1 VTGGRLRRL
10 PPLREQSAFM
20 LTELLT
26 VLLILTI
33 VLGGLTA
40 LFISATKSEV
50 DLRQR
55 FEAQQEARIAMDALR
70 REVHCASAIDQTGA
84 AHTVKL
90 TLESGC
96 PSGSGDVTWCT
107 VSAGTSRYQL
117 YRKPGATCDSTGK
130 LYADYLVPDPSGS
143 NPTTE
148 CSIPTG
154 PPARLCVFEYVVP
167 TTTSR
172 AKLGVELP
180 VDTDPA
186 DARASYKLIDAL
198 VLRNSSF
205 LP

>member
-33 VLGGLTA
+33 VLTGLTA
-40 LFISATKSEV
+40 LFVSATKSEM

-70 REVHCASAIDQTGA
+70 REVHCASTVDVAGA
-84 AHTVKL
+84 SHTVKL
-90 TLESGC
+90 TLAAGC
-96 PSGSGDVTWCT
+96 PSGSGEVTWCT
-107 VSAGTSRYQL
+107 VSAGTNRYQL
-117 YRKPGATCDSTGK
+117 YRKAGPACDSTGK
-130 LYADYLVPDPSGS
+130 LYADYLVLDPSGS

-148 CSIPTG
+148 CTSPTS
-154 PPARLCVFEYVVP
+154 PARLCIFEYVP
-167 TTTSR
+167 ATSTTR

-180 VDTDPA
+180 VDTDPV
-186 DARASYKLIDAL
+186 DARASYKLVDAL

-205 LP
+205 A